1 LFVEMFKRPLV
12 AIAVAYAIIIIVL
25 RPLIPVPQQTI
36 FPPEK
41 KEIPIISDLS
51 SRFMSVIQKTTPAP
65 YDALLGS
72 IVFGTSV
79 SPLDND
85 LKEKYKKVGLVH
97 LLVASGTQVSILI
110 GVCLAVVRFLKIP
123 IGIGIISTSFFNI
136 LFALM
141 AGCGPSIIRASIMG
155 EITLIGLWLTKESEI
170 YTSLALAAIILM
182 IHDPLVIFDIG
193 FQLTFAATWALVYL
207 APVLEERIKGWAEPI
222 APILSVSIAPILA
235 TTPITLY
242 NFNQFSLVAVLVNA
256 MVLPWVEVMTV
267 LGFIST
273 ALGALFLPVAALLNG
288 FLYFVLIILNE
299 IVYTFSSLPGAF
311 LYLCRP
317 NFVFIICYYILL
329 IKAVESIKANKEIL
343 FMKIIKNPIIILLFI
358 AFFFISSL
366 SFGLEKELKVY
377 VIDVGQGDSIFIESP
392 SGKNMLID
400 GGPKYKRSDAGRKF
414 VLPFL
419 HSKGINK
426 IDILVLT
433 HPHDDHVGG
442 LPSVLAD
449 LPVGLVLDSGQPHTS
464 RTYLDFLKI
473 IDSKNIPYKI
483 ARAGTVLD
491 LGGGVKGQILSPSEP
506 FIEESALNNNS
517 VVIRLVYGKF
527 SILLS
532 GDVEKEGE
540 DRVQGKRSTLLKA
553 GHHGSRTSSSLE
565 FLERVKP
572 EVALISAGIRN
583 KFHHPHPSTLKR
595 FEELGIK
602 VYRTDLNG
610 IITVKTDGKSY
621 SIETQK

>member
-1 LFVEMFKRPLV
+1 MFKRPLV
-12 AIAVAYAIIIIVL
+12 AIAIAYAIIIIIL
-25 RPLIPVPQQTI
+25 RPLMPVPQVNFLQ
-36 FPPEK
+36 EK

-110 GVCLAVVRFLKIP
+110 GVCLAVVRFLNIP
-123 IGIGIISTSFFNI
+123 IGIGVLLTSLFNI

-141 AGCGPSIIRASIMG
+141 AGCGPSIIRAAIMG
-155 EITLIGLWLTKESEI
+155 EITLIGLCVNKESEI
-170 YTSLALAAIILM
+170 YTSLALGALVLM
-182 IHDPLVIFDIG
+182 IHDPLIIYDIG

-207 APVLEERIKGWAEPI
+207 APVIEERIKPRVGTI
-222 APILSVSIAPILA
+222 APVLSISIAPILA

-242 NFNQFSLVAVLVNA
+242 NFNQFSLIAVFVNA
-256 MVLPWVEVMTV
+256 LVLPWVEVMTV
-267 LGFIST
+267 LGFVST
-273 ALGALFLPVAALLNG
+273 ALGALFLPIAFILNG
-288 FLYFVLIILNE
+288 FLYFVLILLNE

-317 NFVFIICYYILL
+317 NFAFIIAYYILL
-329 IKAVESIKANKEIL
+329 INAVESIRANKEIL
-343 FMKIIKNPIIILLFI
+343 FMKIIKNPIVILLCA

-366 SFGLEKELKVY
+366 SFGQSKELRISI
-377 VIDVGQGDSIFIESP
+377 IDVGQGDSIFIESP

-419 HSKGINK
+419 HGRGINK

-442 LPSVLAD
+442 LPSVIKD
-449 LPVGLVLDSGQPHTS
+449 VPIGLVFDSGQPHTS
-464 RTYLDFLKI
+464 RAYLDFLKL
-473 IDSKNIPYKI
+473 IDSKDIPYKI
-483 ARAGTVLD
+483 ARAGQVLD
-491 LGGGVKGQILSPSEP
+491 LGAGVKGEILNPTES

-527 SILLS
+527 AIMLS
-532 GDVEKEGE
+532 GDMEKEGE
-540 DRVQGKRSTLLKA
+540 ARVSGQRCTILKA
-553 GHHGSRTSSSLE
+553 GHHGSRTSSSAE
-565 FLERVKP
+565 FLESVKP
-572 EVALISAGIRN
+572 EAALISVGIKN

-602 VYRTDLNG
+602 AYRTDLNG
-610 IITVKTDGKSY
+610 TIIVKTDGNRY
-621 SIETQK
+621 SIETERN